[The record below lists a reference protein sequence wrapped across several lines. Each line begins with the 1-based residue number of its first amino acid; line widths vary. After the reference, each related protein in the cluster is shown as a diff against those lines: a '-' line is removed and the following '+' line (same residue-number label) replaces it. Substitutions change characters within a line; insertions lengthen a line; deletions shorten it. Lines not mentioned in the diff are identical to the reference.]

1 MIRSGSTILVL
12 APHTDDGEI
21 GCGATLSKLLD
32 LNCKIYYLAFC
43 TCDSNLPDGFPNG
56 TLEAELREATKVL
69 SIPKENVIVKD
80 FQVRCLSYERQAV
93 LDILVALNKEISPDV
108 VFAPTLEDLH
118 QDHSTVTQEA
128 IRAFKT
134 KTLLCYEMPWN
145 NFSFEI
151 GINSD
156 KFPEISGERKFS
168 PMDRSLRRE
177 LKSAFGNNNYWFN
190 TSKFKNAVEIKIK
203 SKKEI
208 IEFLVP
214 KEMVSTSSVRL
225 FVLWTTLPS
234 IVLIIIALIF
244 LKNQTRP
251 LVKLAKA
258 AEKFGKGDYINDF
271 IPSGAQ
277 EIRKASYEF
286 DRMAKRINRHLNQR
300 AEMLSGISHDL
311 RTPLTRLKL
320 QLAMLKQKE
329 ISEKMSKDIDE
340 MEKMLNDY
348 LQFAKTQT
356 QESTEKINLNNL
368 LRSISKGFESNKI
381 SLDEDESK
389 IFLNGRPSALKRSFE
404 NVIQNGL
411 TYGSNVKIKVQKGN
425 KRALVTIEDDGPG
438 IPEDQY
444 KNVFKPFFRL
454 DKSRS
459 LNQSGVGLGL
469 AIVED
474 IINSHGG
481 NIQLGKSK
489 YGGLQVKISLPF

>member
-1 MIRSGSTILVL
+1 MFSGLNRFLKYILPKRLFYRALIIVAAPTIILQLIITIVFYDSIWIKANKNITRS
-12 APHTDDGEI
+12 
-21 GCGATLSKLLD
+21 
-32 LNCKIYYLAFC
+32 
-43 TCDSNLPDGFPNG
+43 
-56 TLEAELREATKVL
+56 
-69 SIPKENVIVKD
+69 
-80 FQVRCLSYERQAV
+80 
-93 LDILVALNKEISPDV
+93 LVAQLKTIQEIYTNDKKNLDFFTDSY
-108 VFAPTLEDLH
+108 
-118 QDHSTVTQEA
+118 
-128 IRAFKT
+128 K
-134 KTLLCYEMPWN
+134 N
-145 NFSFEI
+145 NFNFEI
-151 GINSD
+151 GMSKD
-156 KFPEISGERKFS
+156 VLPRTSGERKFS

-203 SKKEI
+203 SNNEV

-234 IVLIIIALIF
+234 ILLIIIALIF
-244 LKNQTRP
+244 LKNQTKP

-258 AEKFGKGDYINDF
+258 AERFGKGDYVNNF
-271 IPSGAQ
+271 RASGSL
-277 EIRKASYEF
+277 EIRKAAFEF

-300 AEMLSGISHDL
+300 SEMLSGISHDL

-320 QLAMLKQKE
+320 QIAMLQQKDL
-329 ISEKMSKDIDE
+329 SKKMSKDIDE

-348 LQFAKTQT
+348 LQFAKTQV
-356 QESTEKINLNNL
+356 QENTS
-368 LRSISKGFESNKI
+368 SIDLVALFNSIKNRFENKK
-381 SLDEDESK
+381 LK
-389 IFLNGRPSALKRSFE
+389 IFSKDIIEFEGRPSALKRSFE
-404 NVIQNGL
+404 NIIQNGL
-411 TYGSNVKIKVQKGN
+411 TYGSNVFVNIQKGN
-425 KRALVTIEDDGPG
+425 SRVLIIIEDDGPG

-481 NIQLGKSK
+481 SIQLGKSK
-489 YGGLQVKISLPF
+489 LNGLQVKISLPF

>member
-1 MIRSGSTILVL
+1 MFSGLNSFIKYIL
-12 APHTDDGEI
+12 
-21 GCGATLSKLLD
+21 
-32 LNCKIYYLAFC
+32 
-43 TCDSNLPDGFPNG
+43 
-56 TLEAELREATKVL
+56 
-69 SIPKENVIVKD
+69 PKRLFYRALIIV
-80 FQVRCLSYERQAV
+80 A
-93 LDILVALNKEISPDV
+93 
-108 VFAPTLEDLH
+108 APTIILQIIITIVFYDSIWIKANKNITRSLVN
-118 QDHSTVTQEA
+118 QL
-128 IRAFKT
+128 KT
-134 KTLLCYEMPWN
+134 IEEVYQNDKKNLDFFTDSYKN
-145 NFSFEI
+145 NFNFEI
-151 GINSD
+151 GINQEA
-156 KFPEISGERKFS
+156 FPSISGERKFS

-177 LKSAFGNNNYWFN
+177 LKSVFGNNNYWFN
-190 TSKFKNAVEIKIK
+190 TYKFKNAVEIKIR
-203 SKKEI
+203 SGVDV

-214 KEMVSTSSVRL
+214 KEMVSASSVRL
-225 FVLWTTLPS
+225 FLLWTTLPS
-234 IVLIIIALIF
+234 IVLVVIALIF
-244 LKNQTRP
+244 LKNQTKP

-258 AEKFGKGDYINDF
+258 AERFGKGDYVNDF
-271 IPSGAQ
+271 RASGSQ
-277 EIRKASYEF
+277 EIRKAAFEF

-329 ISEKMSKDIDE
+329 VSEKMSKDIDE

-348 LQFAKTQT
+348 LQFAKTQA

-425 KRALVTIEDDGPG
+425 KRAVVTIEDDGPG

-481 NIQLGKSK
+481 NIQLSKSK
-489 YGGLQVKISLPF
+489 FNGLQVKIFLPF

>member
-1 MIRSGSTILVL
+1 MFFGLNKLVKIILPKRLFYRALIIVAAPTIILQFIITIV
-12 APHTDDGEI
+12 
-21 GCGATLSKLLD
+21 
-32 LNCKIYYLAFC
+32 FF
-43 TCDSNLPDGFPNG
+43 DSIWIKANKN
-56 TLEAELREATKVL
+56 TTRA
-69 SIPKENVIVKD
+69 
-80 FQVRCLSYERQAV
+80 
-93 LDILVALNKEISPDV
+93 LVAQLK
-108 VFAPTLEDLH
+108 
-118 QDHSTVTQEA
+118 A
-128 IRAFKT
+128 IDEVYQNDKKNLDFLTDSYK
-134 KTLLCYEMPWN
+134 N
-145 NFSFEI
+145 NFNFEI
-151 GINSD
+151 GINQSE
-156 KFPEISGERKFS
+156 FPTISGERKFS

-177 LKSAFGNNNYWFN
+177 LKSIFGNNNYWFS

-203 SKKEI
+203 SNNDV

-258 AEKFGKGDYINDF
+258 AEKFGKGDYVNDF
-271 IPSGAQ
+271 RPSGAQ
-277 EIRKASYEF
+277 EIRKAAYEF

-300 AEMLSGISHDL
+300 SEMLSGISHDL

-320 QLAMLKQKE
+320 QLAMISQKDL
-329 ISEKMSKDIDE
+329 SEKMSKDIDE

-348 LQFAKTQT
+348 LQFAKTQA
-356 QESTEKINLNNL
+356 QEKSDNIELVKLFKDIRETLNND
-368 LRSISKGFESNKI
+368 SIKILYESEIYLKA
-381 SLDEDESK
+381 
-389 IFLNGRPSALKRSFE
+389 RPLALKRSFE

-411 TYGSNVKIKVQKGN
+411 TYGKKVFIKIQKSSN
-425 KRALVTIEDDGPG
+425 LVLISIEDDGPG
-438 IPEDQY
+438 IPEDQF

-474 IINSHGG
+474 VIHSHGG
-481 NIQLGKSK
+481 NIQLSKSK
-489 YGGLQVKISLPF
+489 YKGLQVKISLPF